1 MLIKC
6 TDDIVCFIS
15 HAFTNSFKEQASYC
29 VVCQLYK
36 LRCTGHVMV
45 IVDKFYHGG
54 CQEKLEAGPGT
65 DDPKYKDALERNS
78 KLILKYVK
86 DRSHIA
92 VP

>member
-1 MLIKC
+1 
-6 TDDIVCFIS
+6 
-15 HAFTNSFKEQASYC
+15 
-29 VVCQLYK
+29 
-36 LRCTGHVMV
+36 MV